1 MDLKHSTDLLNL
13 TSARRLLKHSRAR
26 VQIIFNKHFSI
37 SGPDVVLRS
46 NLIIE
51 DDRRFRSRLHS
62 CTGTSYETITLGA
75 IVCKRDKKRSETK

>member
-37 SGPDVVLRS
+37 SGPDVV
-46 NLIIE
+46 
-51 DDRRFRSRLHS
+51 
-62 CTGTSYETITLGA
+62 
-75 IVCKRDKKRSETK
+75 